1 MVTSSC
7 GGKRRGIRL
16 MTDILSSKLPLASS
30 SPICLSEASLYNPKA
45 AKPFRPRK
53 TMKILL
59 LAMPDAANNFHRI
72 IKVPNLGLCSLAAQL
87 KTHEVKIVDLVLV
100 HRNIQAWLQRF
111 LREFQPDV
119 VGISSM
125 SFQYE
130 SAVRVMSICRTC
142 VPAAKLVLGGYHA
155 TLAYRELTAV
165 PAPFDFLVR
174 GEGEQALPALLE
186 ALDGQRS
193 FFDVPGLSWLRNGTF
208 IHNPTAPL
216 LDLARLPLPDR
227 SARVL
232 DDFTYFD
239 RKLDCVETS
248 RGCTMTCTFC
258 SITGMYGS
266 SFRCH
271 GIERVVEDLK
281 ELQRRGTGTVL
292 LVDDNITLDSR
303 RFTAL
308 ARAITEHGLN
318 SMEYLVQASVAG
330 IVADPELIPALAQ
343 ANFAMVFLGIES
355 VLPQNLALFQKGDI
369 RDKTKRAVRQLRE
382 HGIGVM
388 GGFIIGN
395 PDDGPE
401 EIREVFRASRRL
413 GIDLPY
419 VQCVTPYPG
428 TRIRE
433 ELLDAGLVTNPDRL
447 SRYTGFMCNVR
458 TKRLSVGQLN
468 RIMNWENLKAFFS
481 PSMFIGNYFVRKR
494 EKGGLKVLLNNLDL
508 IRGFFTGDQFRSRHR
523 F

>member
-1 MVTSSC
+1 
-7 GGKRRGIRL
+7 
-16 MTDILSSKLPLASS
+16 
-30 SPICLSEASLYNPKA
+30 
-45 AKPFRPRK
+45 
-53 TMKILL
+53 MKILL

-72 IKVPNLGLCSLAAQL
+72 IKVPNLGLCSIAAHL
-87 KTHEVKIVDLVLV
+87 KLHEVKVVDLVLV
-100 HRNIQAWLQRF
+100 HRDIKAWLQRF
-111 LREFQPDV
+111 LCEFRPDV

-130 SAVRVMSICRTC
+130 SALKVMSICRASLPH
-142 VPAAKLVLGGYHA
+142 VKLVLGGYHA
-155 TLAYRELTAV
+155 TLAYRELCQDAS
-165 PAPFDFLVR
+165 PFDFLVR
-174 GEGEQALPALLE
+174 GEGEHAFPALLE

-193 FFDVPGLSWLRNGTF
+193 FFDVPGLSWPRHGTF
-208 IHNPTAPL
+208 VHNPTAGL
-216 LDLARLPLPDR
+216 ADLSQLPLPAR
-227 SARVL
+227 EARVL
-232 DDFTYFD
+232 DGFTYFD

-258 SITGMYGS
+258 SITGMYGA

-271 GIERVVEDLK
+271 QIDRVIKDLK
-281 ELQRRGTGTVL
+281 VLQKRGTRTVL

-303 RFTAL
+303 RFTML
-308 ARAITEHGLN
+308 AQAIVEHGLN

-330 IVADPELIPALAQ
+330 IVADPELIPALAK
-343 ANFAMVFLGIES
+343 ANFALVFLGIES
-355 VLPQNLALFQKGDI
+355 VLPQNLALFRKGDI
-369 RDKTKRAVRQLRE
+369 RAKTERAVGLLRQ

-433 ELLDAGLVTNPDRL
+433 ELLQAGLVTNPDRL

-458 TKRLSVGQLN
+458 TKRLTVGQLN
-468 RIMNWENLKAFFS
+468 RIMNWENLKAFLS
-481 PSMFIGNYFVRKR
+481 PAMFVGNYFVRKR

-508 IRGFFTGDQFRSRHR
+508 VRGFFTGDQFRSRHR

>member
-1 MVTSSC
+1 
-7 GGKRRGIRL
+7 
-16 MTDILSSKLPLASS
+16 
-30 SPICLSEASLYNPKA
+30 
-45 AKPFRPRK
+45 
-53 TMKILL
+53 MKILL

-72 IKVPNLGLCSLAAQL
+72 IKVPNLGLCSIAAQL
-87 KTHEVKIVDLVLV
+87 KLHEVKVVDLVLV
-100 HRNIQAWLQRF
+100 HRDIQAWLQRL
-111 LREFQPDV
+111 LRDFRPDV

-130 SAVRVMSICRTC
+130 SALKVMSICRAIL
-142 VPAAKLVLGGYHA
+142 PQAKLVLGGYHA
-155 TLAYRELTAV
+155 TLAWRELTEQ
-165 PAPFDFLVR
+165 PPPFDFLVR
-174 GEGEQALPALLE
+174 GEGEHAFPALLE

-193 FFDVPGLSWLRNGTF
+193 FFDVPALSWSRHGTF
-208 IHNPTAPL
+208 VHNPTAGL
-216 LDLARLPLPDR
+216 LDLAQLPLPARD
-227 SARVL
+227 ARVL
-232 DDFTYFD
+232 DGFTYFD

-258 SITGMYGS
+258 SITGMYGT

-271 GIERVVEDLK
+271 QVDRVIEDLK
-281 ELQRRGTGTVL
+281 VLQKRGTRTVL

-308 ARAITEHGLN
+308 ARAIVDHSLN

-330 IVADPELIPALAQ
+330 IVADPDLIPALAR

-369 RDKTKRAVRQLRE
+369 REKTERAVGLLRR

-433 ELLDAGLVTNPDRL
+433 ELLAAGLVTNPDRL

-468 RIMNWENLKAFFS
+468 RIMNWENLKVFFS

-508 IRGFFTGDQFRSRHR
+508 VRGFFTGDQFRSRHR